1 MCCAELLYDHSCL
14 YWGLLDLH
22 WRLLDGQQGLLD
34 VLRYFVLWPG
44 QCWAQHAAETA
55 SSALLGVSIA
65 LAKSVVQ
72 HVHVHLKN
80 HCQASYFLA
89 KPEKG
94 QLLPPQQASLMG
106 RLYAASA
113 RIA

>member
-1 MCCAELLYDHSCL
+1 
-14 YWGLLDLH
+14 
-22 WRLLDGQQGLLD
+22 
-34 VLRYFVLWPG
+34 
-44 QCWAQHAAETA
+44 
-55 SSALLGVSIA
+55 
-65 LAKSVVQ
+65 
-72 HVHVHLKN
+72 VHLKN